1 MTIFMPRYFVNDP
14 NSVEFVHLKTAR
26 VKSITSE
33 PTYQLELCL
42 MLRRCIPILE
52 RESTTGNI
60 LTRGTTG
67 DLALLELTCSID
79 FVLRESGRVKTVVFR
94 PYDDSRLYISGNT
107 FFCVPITKID
117 IENFNSWRNGETI
130 QLILSIRGF
139 GAPVD
144 SLLPYPIIWTDMS
157 NRNQS
162 LLPSLDSAQ
171 FYSQIMNPIGLRDNF
186 VEEFPIEIPDLI
198 RT

>member
-14 NSVEFVHLKTAR
+14 NSVEFVPLKTAR

-94 PYDDSRLYISGNT
+94 PYSWIEFWKLLFLIKIGQPTSGLSNENT
-107 FFCVPITKID
+107 SVVMDCYRD
-117 IENFNSWRNGETI
+117 QR
-130 QLILSIRGF
+130 IR
-139 GAPVD
+139 
-144 SLLPYPIIWTDMS
+144 
-157 NRNQS
+157 
-162 LLPSLDSAQ
+162 
-171 FYSQIMNPIGLRDNF
+171 
-186 VEEFPIEIPDLI
+186 
-198 RT
+198 